1 MITSEVSERLI
12 DCLIVLKT
20 TDGAPQL
27 DAEWLELRCRDTLTS
42 DGIENISAPVLA
54 KDIERFLNEFPNILP
69 PDLVEVL
76 TRPEPIRERGPWSRP
91 EPW

>member
-1 MITSEVSERLI
+1 MLSFELIKRLL
-12 DCLIVLKT
+12 DCLSVLKI
-20 TDGAPQL
+20 TDGAPRL

-42 DGIENISAPVLA
+42 DNIENISARVLI

-69 PDLVEVL
+69 PDLVADL
-76 TRPEPIRERGPWSRP
+76 TRPEPKLERGPWSRP